1 MFSVFWCTCSANST
15 TTLTSMDEK
24 KVLDNCSPDMAALQS
39 HLQPMAPVKFTNN
52 AMLEKMQGTL
62 CVAAKFT
69 QN

>member
-1 MFSVFWCTCSANST
+1 
-15 TTLTSMDEK
+15 MDEK

-62 CVAAKFT
+62 CEAAKFT
-69 QN
+69 QS

>member
-1 MFSVFWCTCSANST
+1 
-15 TTLTSMDEK
+15 MDEK

-69 QN
+69 QNENASLTKNISFITYVAN